1 METQKDMLLT
11 KRLADPRAVVNT
23 RPGAAS
29 NVRLDDLQVSV
40 IHRKGVFASFPY
52 VQAIVSS

>member
-1 METQKDMLLT
+1 MLET